1 MKLQLSRWMN
11 AICLILLF
19 GCGGE
24 NSSGPTF
31 IPDQVNAAFTPSGFQ
46 SIQEL
51 SPIGQEFT
59 PTLSSLDL
67 VELFT
72 EDFGNL
78 HNGVGGE
85 LVVNIQRGT
94 ITGPIIATSLPV
106 TLPDSFSGITH
117 FNFPSSVSL
126 TPGEIYVIEVTVA
139 SGDAW
144 GVGMSSGPL
153 STYAGGGP
161 ILQGVSQT
169 GYDLWFKEGQVHTVP

>member
-1 MKLQLSRWMN
+1 MKVELSLWISV
-11 AICLILLF
+11 ICLVLLF

-24 NSSGPTF
+24 DSSGPTF
-31 IPDQVNAAFTPSGFQ
+31 IPDQDNAAFTPSGFQ
-46 SIQEL
+46 SIQAL

-59 PTLSSLDL
+59 PTLSSLDF

-72 EDFGNL
+72 EDFGDA

-85 LVVNIQRGT
+85 LVVNIRHGT
-94 ITGPIIATSLPV
+94 ITDSIIATSLPV

-126 TPGEIYVIEVTVA
+126 TPGEIYIIEITVA
-139 SGDAW
+139 SGDNW
-144 GVGMSSGPL
+144 GVGMSGVP
-153 STYAGGGP
+153 TYAGGGP

-169 GYDLWFKEGQVHTVP
+169 GYDLWFKEGHTVP